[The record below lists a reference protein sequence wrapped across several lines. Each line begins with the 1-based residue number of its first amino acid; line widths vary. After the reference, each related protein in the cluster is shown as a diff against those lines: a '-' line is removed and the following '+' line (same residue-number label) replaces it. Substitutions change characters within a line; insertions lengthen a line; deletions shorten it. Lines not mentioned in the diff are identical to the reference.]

1 MNETSNDNLKII
13 KIINN
18 YEEFLSEEKKK
29 NSSDDVEIGCKIL
42 CANNVVNENK
52 LHKVQKD
59 ILGYLKD
66 CLAKTYGPMGS
77 YTAILKGENA
87 QTIQAEYSKDGMKVL
102 KNIIF
107 SEPIEMAMQSQI
119 LEITRY
125 VESKVGDGTTSAVIL
140 SSLIYDG
147 LNSLIEYKK
156 IPPRLVIQSFK
167 ELVELA
173 KNIISNRGR
182 NVTLEDIYNICM
194 ISTNG
199 NEVVSNQI
207 KNIYKEYGFDVNIDV
222 VVSNDQNTK
231 IKTYDGLTINE
242 GYSDPAYINN
252 IINGSA
258 EIHDANIYA
267 FQDPIDTPEMVSF
280 MEKILIDNIYTPIS
294 NSENPIPTVIVAPK
308 ITRDASNVMSTLIS
322 TLYQYDS
329 KKAQNQKPPVL
340 IVSDISGTD
349 EAVFLDIAKLCNCK
363 YIHKYIDPKIQE
375 ADIKKGVAATLDN
388 IHEFAGHADLVSSD
402 LSKTKFINP
411 QGIKDNNGVY
421 EMIIN
426 FLKSEIKNAEDSNE
440 DALTIGRLKKRLR
453 MMESNMIDFMVGGI
467 SVSDRDAL
475 RDLVEDAV
483 KNCASAVEYGVGR
496 AANYEGLEAFL
507 RIANEIDQNEENKSI
522 KKYLVNII
530 LYAYVEAA
538 TILYGSVL
546 PREEARKMVYKSFNN
561 GAPFDV
567 MDLFNNHDNLENVTH
582 GSNVVSSIRSDIE
595 ILDAI
600 SKIITIIVT
609 SNQCLLQSTVI
620 NRY

>member
-1 MNETSNDNLKII
+1 MTAMNMIEATKHII
-13 KIINN
+13 DE
-18 YEEFLSEEKKK
+18 YEKYLDEESKKTDTTD
-29 NSSDDVEIGCKIL
+29 SEIGCKIL
-42 CANNVVNENK
+42 CSNNVVNEKK

-59 ILGYLKD
+59 TLEYLKN

-147 LNSLIEYKK
+147 LDSLIEYKK
-156 IPPRLVIQSFK
+156 LPPRLVVQSFK
-167 ELVELA
+167 ELVDLA
-173 KNIISNRGR
+173 KNIISNNAR
-182 NVTLEDIYNICM
+182 TASLDDIYNICM

-199 NEVVSNQI
+199 NEKVSKQI
-207 KNIYKEYGFDVNIDV
+207 MNIYKEYGFDVNIDV

-231 IKTYDGLTINE
+231 IKMYDGLTINE

-252 IINGSA
+252 IINGTS

-267 FQDPIDTPEMVSF
+267 FRDPIDTPEMVSF

-294 NSENPIPTVIVAPK
+294 NGESAVPTVIVAPK
-308 ITRDASNVMSTLIS
+308 ITRDASNVMSTLIT

-329 KKAQNQKPPVL
+329 KKAQNQKPPIL

-375 ADIKKGVAATLDN
+375 ADIAKGIAPTLEN

-402 LSKTKFINP
+402 LTKTKFINP

-421 EMIIN
+421 ETLIN
-426 FLKSEIKNAEDSNE
+426 FLKSEIKNAEESNE
-440 DALTIGRLKKRLR
+440 DGLTIGRLKKRLR
-453 MMESNMIDFMVGGI
+453 MMEANMIDFMVGGI

-483 KNCASAVEYGVGR
+483 KNCASAVEYGIGR
-496 AANYEGLEAFL
+496 AANYEGLEAFS
-507 RIANEIDQNEENKSI
+507 RIAYETENNKNSKDDI
-522 KKYLVNII
+522 KKLLIKII
-530 LYAYVEAA
+530 LHAYVEAA

-546 PREEARKMVYKSFNN
+546 PKDNARKMVYQSFEA
-561 GAPFDV
+561 GEPFDV
-567 MDLFNNHDNLENVTH
+567 IELFNHHDNLDEVVLKKNVI
-582 GSNVVSSIRSDIE
+582 SSIRSDIE

-600 SKIITIIVT
+600 SKIITMIVT
-609 SNQCLLQSTVI
+609 SNQCLLQSTII

>member
-1 MNETSNDNLKII
+1 MMAMNMIETTKHII
-13 KIINN
+13 DEYEN
-18 YEEFLSEEKKK
+18 YLNEESKKAETTDSEM
-29 NSSDDVEIGCKIL
+29 GCKIL
-42 CANNVVNENK
+42 CSNNVVNEKK

-59 ILGYLKD
+59 TLEYLKN

-147 LNSLIEYKK
+147 LDSLIESKK
-156 IPPRLVIQSFK
+156 LPPRLVVQSFK
-167 ELVELA
+167 ELVDLA
-173 KNIISNRGR
+173 KNIISNNAR
-182 NVTLEDIYNICM
+182 TASLEDIYNICM

-199 NEVVSNQI
+199 NEKVSNQI
-207 KNIYKEYGFDVNIDV
+207 TNIYKEYGSDVNIDV
-222 VVSNDQNTK
+222 VISNDQNTK
-231 IKTYDGLTINE
+231 IKMYDGLTINE

-252 IINGSA
+252 IINGTS

-294 NSENPIPTVIVAPK
+294 NGESAVPTVIVAPK
-308 ITRDASNVMSTLIS
+308 ITRDASNVMSTLIT

-375 ADIKKGVAATLDN
+375 ADIAKGIAPTLEN

-402 LSKTKFINP
+402 LTKTKFINP

-421 EMIIN
+421 ETLIN
-426 FLKSEIKNAEDSNE
+426 FLKSEIKNAEESNE
-440 DALTIGRLKKRLR
+440 DGLTIGRLKKRLR
-453 MMESNMIDFMVGGI
+453 MMEANMIDFMVGGI

-496 AANYEGLEAFL
+496 AANYEGLEAFS
-507 RIANEIDQNEENKSI
+507 RIAYEAENNQEKKDDI
-522 KKYLVNII
+522 KRLLIKII
-530 LYAYVEAA
+530 LHAYVEAA

-546 PREEARKMVYKSFNN
+546 PRDEARKMVYESFET
-561 GAPFDV
+561 GEPLDV
-567 MDLFNNHDNLENVTH
+567 IELFNHHDNLDEVILKQNVI
-582 GSNVVSSIRSDIE
+582 SSIRSDIE

-600 SKIITIIVT
+600 SKIITMIVT
-609 SNQCLLQSTVI
+609 SNQCLLQSTII

>member
-1 MNETSNDNLKII
+1 MTAMNMIEATKHII
-13 KIINN
+13 DE
-18 YEEFLSEEKKK
+18 YEKYLDEESKKTDTTD
-29 NSSDDVEIGCKIL
+29 SEIGCKIL
-42 CANNVVNENK
+42 CSNNVVNEKK

-59 ILGYLKD
+59 TLEYLKN

-147 LNSLIEYKK
+147 LDSLIEYKK
-156 IPPRLVIQSFK
+156 LPPRLVVQSFK
-167 ELVELA
+167 ELVDLA
-173 KNIISNRGR
+173 KNIISNNAR
-182 NVTLEDIYNICM
+182 TASLDDIYNICM

-199 NEVVSNQI
+199 NEKVSKQI
-207 KNIYKEYGFDVNIDV
+207 MDIYKEYGFDVNIDV

-231 IKTYDGLTINE
+231 IKMYDGLTINE

-252 IINGSA
+252 IINGTS

-267 FQDPIDTPEMVSF
+267 FRDPIDTPEMVSF

-294 NSENPIPTVIVAPK
+294 NGESAVPTVIVAPK
-308 ITRDASNVMSTLIS
+308 ITRDASNVMSTLIT

-329 KKAQNQKPPVL
+329 KKAQNQKPPIL

-375 ADIKKGVAATLDN
+375 ADIAKGIAPTLEN

-402 LSKTKFINP
+402 LTKTKFINP

-421 EMIIN
+421 ETLIN
-426 FLKSEIKNAEDSNE
+426 FLKSEIKNAEESNE
-440 DALTIGRLKKRLR
+440 DGLTIGRLKKRLR
-453 MMESNMIDFMVGGI
+453 MMEANMIDFMVGGI

-483 KNCASAVEYGVGR
+483 KNCASAVEYGIGR
-496 AANYEGLEAFL
+496 AANYEGLEAFS
-507 RIANEIDQNEENKSI
+507 RIAYETENNKDDI
-522 KKYLVNII
+522 KKILIKII
-530 LYAYVEAA
+530 LHAYVEAA

-546 PREEARKMVYKSFNN
+546 PKDDARKMVYQSFEA
-561 GAPFDV
+561 GEPFDV
-567 MDLFNNHDNLENVTH
+567 IELFNHHDNLDEVVIKKNVI
-582 GSNVVSSIRSDIE
+582 SSIRSDIE

-600 SKIITIIVT
+600 SKIITMIVT
-609 SNQCLLQSTVI
+609 SNQCLLQSTII